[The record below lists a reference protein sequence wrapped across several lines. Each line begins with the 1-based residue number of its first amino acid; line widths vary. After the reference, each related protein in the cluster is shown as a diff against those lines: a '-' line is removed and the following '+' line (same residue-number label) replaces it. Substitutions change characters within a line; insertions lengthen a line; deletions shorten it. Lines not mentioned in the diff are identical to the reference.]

1 MAQTFSGRPLIILE
15 LLITGNTPSG
25 NSSIISWQLQ
35 ARETA
40 SQPSWGTD
48 PTRTASVNF
57 IVSGGGTIT
66 STSYAFGTNI
76 PWSYDFRPT
85 GLQTKVIGTGNFTVT
100 HNGAGVG
107 GTVSGVGVA
116 NDPTGVLGSAD
127 HAIAFGLPDYDY
139 NPVWQ
144 SISVPS
150 PAIRGSGY
158 SGQVIASNTG
168 SYSLI
173 GGSMPPGISFNSNGT
188 ITGTPTTLG
197 TYSFTFRANGSA
209 EGSTDASRTIVVNP
223 PLPVFSDSTIA
234 GIAIRG
240 VPYSD
245 GVSASDTSSYS
256 IAASSLP
263 TGLSF
268 NTSTGAITGT
278 ATETFQTRSP
288 VFRATNV
295 TGSTDTPARSI
306 VVNPPAPVFSDST
319 VLATA
324 SIGSPYSDQVV
335 ASDTTSYS
343 VFSGTLPDGLTLNTT
358 TGVISGT
365 PTTAGDSTFVI
376 RATNVTGSADTPS
389 RTITVISPVRVW
401 TGSDFSVG
409 QLNVW
414 DGSDFTIGVLK
425 VWNGTT
431 WVSAK

>member
-1 MAQTFSGRPLIILE
+1 MANPQTWGGNYTGYRLHFDVSRSSNPGANQSTFTWSAYIYATAVNFKPFNLNNTSTAVGYIGGSLVLNQTF
-15 LLITGNTPSG
+15 
-25 NSSIISWQLQ
+25 
-35 ARETA
+35 
-40 SQPSWGTD
+40 
-48 PTRTASVNF
+48 
-57 IVSGGGTIT
+57 
-66 STSYAFGTNI
+66 
-76 PWSYDFRPT
+76 SYDFRS
-85 GLQTKVIGTGNFTVT
+85 
-100 HNGAGVG
+100 A
-107 GTVSGVGVA
+107 VA
-116 NDPTGVLGSAD
+116 NTVVKNFGSGTLTVNHDSAGNLPTQYAYATVVLQGNPGSATAD
-127 HAIAFGLPDYDY
+127 SYVAGADYDRS
-139 NPVWQ
+139 PSWA
-144 SISVPS
+144 SISTPS

-158 SGQVIASNTG
+158 SGNFTANAAGSYGIIGGTFPPGLSFNTG
-168 SYSLI
+168 N
-173 GGSMPPGISFNSNGT
+173 GNIS
-188 ITGTPTTLG
+188 GTPTTDG
-197 TYSFTFRANGSA
+197 SDNFTVRAYGLY
-209 EGSTDASRTIVVNP
+209 EGAIDANRTIVVNP
-223 PLPVFSDSTIA
+223 PLPVFTDSTIA

-245 GVSASDTSSYS
+245 GVSATETSSYS

-278 ATETFQTRSP
+278 ATETFQTRNP
-288 VFRATNV
+288 VFRASNV

-319 VLATA
+319 VLGSA

-335 ASDTTSYS
+335 ASDVASYS
-343 VFSGTLPDGLTLNTT
+343 VFSGTLPDGLTLNTS

-376 RATNVTGSADTPS
+376 RATNVTGSTNTPS

-414 DGSDFTIGVLK
+414 NGSDFTIGVMK
-425 VWNGTT
+425 VWDGTT